1 MEDHRHVLLGGKI
14 LAAVHKTSSVSFRDR
29 PGDQSDRLF
38 RQLIDVLRAHD
49 LVARDILACEIK
61 LSEIAFFSLRALDD
75 PRASFHK
82 FVPQIPV
89 HLIFRVIGQVL
100 VQDASDMITG
110 RDRPAL
116 AKSGRKGRVHFQ
128 EELHADQH
136 ALPHEPVD
144 EGNHA
149 SHFIAQRGKERAH
162 PASELFG
169 RISRIGPACLISA
182 RQDLFVESLIPL
194 LKGRDVRRARRVR
207 LQKGLL
213 LRDQEKPLCS
223 LFEIGDEGRFHYIF
237 AGYAAQAFHGQ
248 FVSEIDHIFITFHNR

>member
-1 MEDHRHVLLGGKI
+1 MEDHRHVLLGGEI

-38 RQLIDVLRAHD
+38 RQLIDVLCAHD
-49 LVARDILACEIK
+49 LVARDILACEIQI
-61 LSEIAFFSLRALDD
+61 SEVAFLPLGALDD
-75 PRASFHK
+75 PRTSFHK

-110 RDRPAL
+110 RNRPAL
-116 AKSGRKGRVHFQ
+116 AKSGRKGRVHF
-128 EELHADQH
+128 EEEFHADQH

-149 SHFIAQRGKERAH
+149 SHFIAQRGKERSH
-162 PASELFG
+162 LTSELFC

-182 RQDLFVESLIPL
+182 RQDLFVEPFIPL
-194 LKGRDVRRARRVR
+194 LKDRDVRRTRRVR
-207 LQKGLL
+207 LQKGLF
-213 LRDQEKPLCS
+213 LRNQEKPLRS
-223 LFEIGDEGRFHYIF
+223 LFEIGDEGRLHYIF
-237 AGYAAQAFHGQ
+237 AGYTAQALHGQ
-248 FVSEIDHIFITFHNR
+248 FVSEIDHSTVTFQN